1 MRRKRYIFRRIHTPA
16 ATQTPCVAAGMIGAM
31 NSTFWAKPRAT
42 SLVKSLYVPL
52 ACTALL
58 AVAATALPV
67 SAAMPSAIGE
77 TPVPSLSPMIKKVS
91 PAIVNIAT
99 RGTIHEKGPQNPLL
113 DDPFFRRF
121 FDVPQ
126 ESGPHDRPFQSA
138 GSGVIFDAKAGYIV
152 TNAHVVENASE
163 ITVTLQD
170 GRDLKADIVGS
181 DEPSDVAV
189 LKVKTDTLTQIA
201 LGDSGK
207 VEVGDFVVAIGN
219 PFGLQHTVTSGII
232 SGLSRSGINPD
243 GYEDFIQTDAS
254 INPGNSGGA
263 LVNLKGELIGINTAI
278 LSRSGGNIGIGF
290 AIPVNMAHS
299 VMDQLVKYGSV
310 KRGLLGVSMYTVTPD
325 IAQSLGLANAQGA
338 LVSQVVDGSPADK
351 AGIHTGDV
359 ITSVNG
365 QPVKSNGELR
375 NAIGLLRVGDKVDIG
390 ILRENKAQHLTAII
404 SDTSTP
410 TAGSAIPDGIHK
422 AFEGATLVDA
432 PDSGGALVKA
442 VDPGSPAAQV
452 GLRNNDVIIGA
463 NRGKVTTVQQLKERA
478 RNASVLVLEVRRANA
493 IVLIPL
499 R

>member
-1 MRRKRYIFRRIHTPA
+1 MALSLALAPLALLPA
-16 ATQTPCVAAGMIGAM
+16 A
-31 NSTFWAKPRAT
+31 
-42 SLVKSLYVPL
+42 
-52 ACTALL
+52 
-58 AVAATALPV
+58 PV
-67 SAAMPSAIGE
+67 SAALPAVVGE
-77 TPVPSLSPMIKKVS
+77 MQVPSLSPMIKKVS
-91 PAIVNIAT
+91 PAVVNIAT

-121 FDVPQ
+121 FDVPPD
-126 ESGPHDRPFQSA
+126 SGPRDRPFQSA
-138 GSGVIFDAKAGYIV
+138 GSGVIFDAKAGLIV

-170 GRDLKADIVGS
+170 GRDLKAEIVGS

-189 LKVKTDTLTQIA
+189 LRVKGDNLIQIA
-201 LGDSGK
+201 LGDSSK
-207 VEVGDFVVAIGN
+207 VEVGDFAVAIGN
-219 PFGLQHTVTSGII
+219 PFGLAHTVTSGII

-299 VMDQLVKYGSV
+299 VMDQLIKYGAV

-325 IAQSLGLANAQGA
+325 IAKSLGLKNSEGA
-338 LVSQVVDGSPADK
+338 LVSQVVDGSPAEK
-351 AGIHTGDV
+351 AGIRTGDV

-375 NAIGLLRVGDKVDIG
+375 NAIGLLRVGDKVEVG
-390 ILRENKAQHLTAII
+390 FLREGKPMHVTAVIA
-404 SDTSTP
+404 DT
-410 TAGSAIPDGIHK
+410 TAGAPGPAESIHK
-422 AFEGATLVDA
+422 AFEGATLTDA
-432 PDSGGALVKA
+432 PDEGGALVKNVEA
-442 VDPGSPAAQV
+442 GSAAAQS
-452 GLRNNDVIIGA
+452 GLRTNDVIVGA
-463 NRGKVTTVQQLKERA
+463 NRGKVTSVQQLRERSK
-478 RNASVLVLEVRRANA
+478 NAQALVLEVRRGNT
-493 IVLIPL
+493 IILVPL

>member
-1 MRRKRYIFRRIHTPA
+1 MPPSVRPLNPMKSILRACAVALLTAAFSPA
-16 ATQTPCVAAGMIGAM
+16 ALT
-31 NSTFWAKPRAT
+31 
-42 SLVKSLYVPL
+42 
-52 ACTALL
+52 
-58 AVAATALPV
+58 
-67 SAAMPSAIGE
+67 AMPAAIAD

-126 ESGPHDRPFQSA
+126 DSRPRERPFQSA

-170 GRDLKADIVGS
+170 GRDLKAEIVGS

-189 LKVKTDTLTQIA
+189 LKVKTENLTQIV
-201 LGDSGK
+201 LGDSAK

-263 LVNLKGELIGINTAI
+263 LVNLRGELIGINTAI

-299 VMDQLVKYGSV
+299 VMDQLIQYGSV

-325 IAQSLGLANAQGA
+325 IAQSLGLANVQGA
-338 LVSQVVDGSPADK
+338 LVSQVVDGSPAQK
-351 AGIHTGDV
+351 AGIHPGDV

-375 NAIGLLRVGDKVDIG
+375 NAIGLMRVGDKVDIG
-390 ILRENKAQHLTAII
+390 ILREGKPQKLTAII
-404 SDTSTP
+404 ADTSAPQTTSTTP
-410 TAGSAIPDGIHK
+410 QAIHR
-422 AFEGATLVDA
+422 AFEGALLADA
-432 PDSGGALVKA
+432 PDGGGALVKG
-442 VDPGSPAAQV
+442 VEPGSAAAQV
-452 GLRNNDVIIGA
+452 GLRTNDIIVSA
-463 NRGKVTTVQQLKERA
+463 NRGRVTNVQQLRDRA
-478 RNASVLVLEVRRANA
+478 RNSGVLVLEVRRGNA